1 MAAPIPSGTSMS
13 INSDLS
19 SGDVADA
26 PYPDLT
32 PNELEAIARKH
43 GLPLGPW
50 EALPIRGIVNRVY
63 ACEDAILRIPRNE
76 PDAIRD
82 TMTES
87 MAVPLAMA
95 SGIRTP
101 DLLAFDNDRDLVPV
115 PFGAYARVHG
125 DVILEALPGEAER
138 MTACQKLGED
148 LGRLHSVVPRVP
160 DPEGIL
166 DFPEPDD
173 PARHLADLQR
183 GGYLAAE
190 EAVWLGRWI
199 DHLRPAFEVTLPEVF
214 CHWDV
219 HELNV
224 LVDRAGDP
232 WLIDWGDAGYG
243 DPAEEFGV
251 FPLAGIPAMLEGYLR
266 EREVDE
272 GFAGRLLWAQ
282 LSHGL
287 RRASRPASSTGYA
300 PGPFTRFIRLWQ
312 FCVDAPEMF
321 QPWLPRR

>member
-1 MAAPIPSGTSMS
+1 MAEPIRSGTSMS
-13 INSDLS
+13 ISSEAS

-26 PYPDLT
+26 PYPDLSSA
-32 PNELEAIARKH
+32 ELEAIARKH

-76 PDAIRD
+76 PDALRD

-101 DLLAFDNDRDLVPV
+101 ALLAFDNDRDVVGV
-115 PFGAYARVHG
+115 PFGAYARIHG

-138 MTACQKLGED
+138 LIACEKLGED
-148 LGRLHSVVPRVP
+148 LALLHSSVPRIA
-160 DPEGIL
+160 DPHGIL
-166 DFPEPDD
+166 DVPEPDD
-173 PARHLADLQR
+173 PREHLASLERD
-183 GGYLAAE
+183 GFLAVE
-190 EAVWLGRWI
+190 EAIWLGRWI
-199 DHLRPAFEVTLPEVF
+199 DHLEPAFAFEKPEVF
-214 CHWDV
+214 CHWDL

-224 LVDRAGDP
+224 LVDHAGDP

-251 FPLAGIPAMLEGYLR
+251 FPLAGIPSMLEGYLR

-282 LSHGL
+282 LCLAL
-287 RRASRPASSTGYA
+287 RRAARPASADGYA
-300 PGPFTRFIRLWQ
+300 PGPFTRVIRLWQ